1 MTKLLK
7 LRWNSSI
14 QGTQGRVDGQ
24 IGRVEVR
31 DLHANTVVGEP
42 GLLNKM

>member
-14 QGTQGRVDGQ
+14 QATLGRVDGQ
-24 IGRVEVR
+24 IGQVDVR
-31 DLHANTVVGEP
+31 DLHAITVVDEP